1 MNTFIILLG
10 VGYLIGS
17 LSPGYFFGRIVKSID
32 VRKFGNKNTGAA
44 NTYRLVGPVYGIITG
59 VFDALKATLAY
70 WIAVNQINPDL
81 AILVGLAAVV
91 GHIWPFYLKFRGG
104 RGAASL
110 AGLSAIAL
118 YYTQSWYALIFI
130 TGAITYGMIFNQVPF
145 QAPVRKILKLGG
157 LIFPLGL
164 FWFTK
169 SGVTN
174 VVAWLFAILL
184 IFDFIRLLVP
194 RLNLKYLELGFL
206 AKRKETKFLSG
217 YTLFL
222 AGTLV
227 VLKYFSSEIAIFIM
241 SAFIVSDVL
250 APAGKQ
256 AFLPIRFIKEK
267 TIGGAIVVFTGA
279 VLAGIFLNSLSPLSL
294 PLKLILS
301 GAAIMAILDQF
312 SFLVDDN
319 LLVPIS
325 TAVILTL
332 VV

>member
-1 MNTFIILLG
+1 MAVLFKISWWTRGGFSGRPFRNRPLL
-10 VGYLIGS
+10 Y
-17 LSPGYFFGRIVKSID
+17 
-32 VRKFGNKNTGAA
+32 T
-44 NTYRLVGPVYGIITG
+44 
-59 VFDALKATLAY
+59 
-70 WIAVNQINPDL
+70 
-81 AILVGLAAVV
+81 ILVCADIHYWRDNLR
-91 GHIWPFYLKFRGG
+91 HDFQP
-104 RGAASL
+104 
-110 AGLSAIAL
+110 SA
-118 YYTQSWYALIFI
+118 
-130 TGAITYGMIFNQVPF
+130 F

-279 VLAGIFLNSLSPLSL
+279 VLAGIFY
-294 PLKLILS
+294 KR
-301 GAAIMAILDQF
+301 G
-312 SFLVDDN
+312 
-319 LLVPIS
+319 
-325 TAVILTL
+325 T
-332 VV
+332 